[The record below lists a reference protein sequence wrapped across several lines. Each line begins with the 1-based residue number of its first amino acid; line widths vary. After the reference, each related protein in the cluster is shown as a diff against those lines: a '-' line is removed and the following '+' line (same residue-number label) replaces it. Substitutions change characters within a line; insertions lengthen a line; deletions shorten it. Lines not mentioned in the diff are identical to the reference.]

1 MADRSN
7 PIHIPEDSELAGLL
21 RESALS
27 GRPID
32 VEIGG
37 EIYTFTFVEEVSGA
51 KRPPDPERVRRSI
64 AGTLAAAGS
73 WKGLVDT
80 EELKADIR
88 ERRRTAN
95 RPSPEL

>member
-27 GRPID
+27 GRPINM
-32 VEIGG
+32 EIGG
-37 EIYTFTFVEEVSGA
+37 EIYTFTFVEEVPSIN
-51 KRPPDPERVRRSI
+51 RPPDPERVKRSI

-73 WKGLVDT
+73 WKGLVDA
-80 EELKADIR
+80 EELKTYLR
-88 ERRRTAN
+88 ESRRAAN
-95 RPSPEL
+95 RPAPEL